1 MMRRCQATHSPTV
14 NGVQLQKG
22 VVDCSQKKNF
32 VFFFLFF
39 YFISKRISVNLGT
52 RKNSVADE
60 KKGHLREGSDIRI

>member
-22 VVDCSQKKNF
+22 VVDCSQKKNLLFFFF
-32 VFFFLFF
+32 VF
-39 YFISKRISVNLGT
+39 FISKRISVNLGT